1 MRHFRAA
8 LAGLPL
14 DGEVTAHVETLL
26 HISTAY
32 RSQTSG
38 PQGHAE
44 APSPPQQTAGHAEQC
59 SCKDAMRVAY
69 KKQYA
74 PLSMLA
80 PHTPPGAMRSKQ
92 LAG

>member
-32 RSQTSG
+32 RSW
-38 PQGHAE
+38 P
-44 APSPPQQTAGHAEQC
+44 PPQQKAEPC
-59 SCKDAMRVAY
+59 SCKYAMRAAY
-69 KKQYA
+69 KEQNA
-74 PLSMLA
+74 PLGTTHPSWHA
-80 PHTPPGAMRSKQ
+80 KQ
-92 LAG
+92 LAGS